1 MEKNPVK
8 LRKKKISGGVESLY
22 LDIYD
27 RGKRKYEFLGLYLHP
42 GDRKYAVSDRNTMKA
57 VEAIIARRTLEVINK
72 KAGIQTESMMT
83 VLDYMTALAAK
94 KNASARKF
102 QWLVPF
108 VRRHK
113 PETRLTAVDKNYVKG
128 LIEAMRDMPSRKFSD
143 SRRLSPNTVSIY
155 FKAFSH
161 AMSIAVRGD
170 IIPSNPCDR
179 LAREDKPKM
188 SARDRQYLTREELS
202 RLASTDCR
210 LPEVKRAFM
219 FSCFCGL
226 RFSDVRNLKWEDFYT
241 VNGRTYIHIR
251 IIKTRTPITIP
262 LSPLA
267 LSWLPE
273 RGRGSVFS
281 LPTVPAVCDNLA
293 IWTKDAGIKKH
304 ITFHCA
310 RHTFATMSISAGVDL
325 FAVSKL
331 LGHTDVKTTQIYA
344 KMMDERKTEAVDAL
358 AGFYERKE
366 EGQKPSLSSEQ
377 HNNETMK

>member
-1 MEKNPVK
+1 MEKNPVR

-57 VEAIIARRTLEVINK
+57 VEVIIARRTLEVINR

-83 VLDYMTALAAK
+83 VLDYMKALAAK
-94 KNASARKF
+94 KNASKTFRL
-102 QWLVPF
+102 LVPF
-108 VRRHK
+108 IERHK
-113 PETRLTAVDKNYVKG
+113 PDTRLTAVDKNYVKG
-128 LIEAMRDMPSRKFSD
+128 LLEVMAATPARKFSD
-143 SRRLSPNTVSIY
+143 VSRRLSPNTVSIY

-161 AMSIAVRGD
+161 AMSIAVRND

-179 LAREDKPKM
+179 LAREEKPKI

-226 RFSDVRNLKWEDFYT
+226 RFSDVRNLKWDDLYT
-241 VNGRTYIHIR
+241 SYGRTYIHIR

-281 LPTVPAVCDNLA
+281 LPSVPAVCDNLA
-293 IWTKDAGIKKH
+293 LWVKDAGIKKH

-331 LGHTDVKTTQIYA
+331 LGHTDIKTTQIYA

-358 AGFYERKE
+358 AGFYEGKE
-366 EGQKPSLSSEQ
+366 EGQMPSPSSEQ
-377 HNNETMK
+377 H